1 MVAQHVHH
9 AYGRQCYRVQVGPLG
24 HAGSDEQ
31 AAVRSAGDR
40 QLLLRRVFVVDQV
53 LGRRD
58 EVVEYVLLVGEHAGP
73 VPFLAVFAATSK
85 VHHGIDSAL
94 FHQQHAQRREAGRQA
109 DVESA
114 VAVQV
119 SRIVA
124 VELHILAVYQK
135 HRDGR
140 AVLAVEKDLFGCEPV
155 RIELQIGSFEHA
167 RLARSDVVPQLLARE
182 VVLRYGA
189 LGLVEVER
197 EQRSA
202 GHRRPFEQQ
211 LRLGQQLAQDRFGSV
226 EVRLH
231 QPVARSALVRVED
244 GAAVARVNQSIIV
257 SEAGEQYLEFGRALR
272 QVGPQHLVAARALGR
287 ENEQM
292 PVVLADFGAHVSQRV
307 GAVLVDQAVGAL
319 LGPELVEKDFLEA
332 VLRDERLGLLRLVV
346 AAVIEAVP
354 GPDGARELDPADH
367 VGQQFA
373 RGHVHHADLDPVR
386 TGRGGRIGA
395 ILAVLRERYVA
406 QRDRTVVR
414 QLVRVEEYLGRTV
427 EAFLA
432 VEHALVLQPVVLE
445 KEKVVAVLARH
456 AVFRIVP
463 ELGQPVADLVAER
476 DLRQVVLR
484 DFVFGRHP
492 GGRLGRVVVLQPAVR
507 IGHFRSEVVVDRA
520 VHAGDG
526 IRQCRDFHF
535 RFTVR
540 AQNACRDQ
548 QCGGK
553 QSMFHGSIDFTC
565 FHSAASSSVP
575 SSHDVGKISRGK
587 LRNRPGFPLRVRRRR
602 FPCCEVREPG

>member
-1 MVAQHVHH
+1 M
-9 AYGRQCYRVQVGPLG
+9 
-24 HAGSDEQ
+24 
-31 AAVRSAGDR
+31 
-40 QLLLRRVFVVDQV
+40 
-53 LGRRD
+53 
-58 EVVEYVLLVGEHAGP
+58 
-73 VPFLAVFAATSK
+73 
-85 VHHGIDSAL
+85 
-94 FHQQHAQRREAGRQA
+94 
-109 DVESA
+109 
-114 VAVQV
+114 
-119 SRIVA
+119 
-124 VELHILAVYQK
+124 
-135 HRDGR
+135 
-140 AVLAVEKDLFGCEPV
+140 
-155 RIELQIGSFEHA
+155 
-167 RLARSDVVPQLLARE
+167 
-182 VVLRYGA
+182 RYGA

-211 LRLGQQLAQDRFGSV
+211 FRLGQQFAQDRLGSV

-231 QPVARSALVRVED
+231 QPVAGRAFVRVED

-257 SEAGEQYLEFGRALR
+257 SEAGEQYLEFGRAFR

-307 GAVLVDQAVGAL
+307 GAILVDQAVGAL

-332 VLRDERLGLLRLVV
+332 VLRDERLGLLRLV

-432 VEHALVLQPVVLE
+432 IEHALVLQSVVLE

-456 AVFRIVP
+456 SVFRVVP